1 MGEEGEEEGVVVGE
15 HQHRQE
21 EEEGDQRRMPS
32 IPSVYLLRAFNH
44 FI

>member
-1 MGEEGEEEGVVVGE
+1 MGEEGEEEVVGGE

-32 IPSVYLLRAFNH
+32 IPSVYLLREFGY